1 MQWLRQLH
9 RQIAGIVAVARL
21 LGARELDI
29 CMKSRRHYLSQ
40 CLPEQTG
47 KMGFEVSLSWRH
59 DAASR
64 EVNAAVIIT
73 PGCRDE
79 SPLSG

>member
-1 MQWLRQLH
+1 
-9 RQIAGIVAVARL
+9 
-21 LGARELDI
+21 
-29 CMKSRRHYLSQ
+29 
-40 CLPEQTG
+40 LPEQTG
-47 KMGFEVSLSWRH
+47 KMGFEVSSSRRH

>member
-29 CMKSRRHYLSQ
+29 CMKSRRHYFTQ

-47 KMGFEVSLSWRH
+47 KVGFEVRLSRRH
-59 DAASR
+59 HAASK
-64 EVNAAVIIT
+64 EVNAAA
-73 PGCRDE
+73 
-79 SPLSG
+79 LL